1 MKLGLLFLRYNDA
14 ESAKVIRQQG

>member
-1 MKLGLLFLRYNDA
+1 MKLGLLLLRYNDA